1 MKTTFKPGTKIRLS
15 QIDPHSD
22 SGCDKMKAAEMSA
35 DNVKVIDELS
45 YRLYAESKRAILI
58 VLQGMDTSGK
68 DGTIRHVAFINPQ
81 NCSVVSF
88 KVPTAEEAAH
98 DFLWRIHQRVP
109 RHGQIVIF
117 NRSHYEDVLVVR
129 VHKLVPEAVWRG
141 RYKEI
146 NQFERTL
153 TRAGITILKFFLHIS
168 KDEQRER
175 MQARLDDPTKRWK
188 FGDADLKERHL
199 WGDYQRAYEDALTE
213 CNTNYAP
220 WHIIPADRKWHRDL
234 LVGSVLRKALEKM
247 NLQFPAPQK
256 GIRKMVIK

>member
-1 MKTTFKPGTKIRLS
+1 MRTTFKPSTRIRLS
-15 QIDPHSD
+15 QIDPHAD
-22 SGCDKMKAAEMSA
+22 SGYDNTKAAEISA
-35 DNVKVIDELS
+35 DNVKAIDELS
-45 YRLYAESKRAILI
+45 YRLYAEGKRAVLI

-68 DGTIRHVAFINPQ
+68 DGTIRHVASINPQ

-109 RHGQIVIF
+109 RHGQITIF
-117 NRSHYEDVLVVR
+117 NRSHYEDVLAVR

-153 TRAGITILKFFLHIS
+153 TKAGITILKFFLHIS
-168 KDEQRER
+168 KSEQRER

-188 FGDADLKERHL
+188 FGDADLKERQL
-199 WGDYQRAYEDALTE
+199 WNEYQGAYEDALTE
-213 CNTNYAP
+213 CNTDDAP
-220 WHIIPADRKWHRDL
+220 WHVIPADRKWHRDL
-234 LVGSVLRKALEKM
+234 LVGGVLRETLEKM
-247 NLQFPAPQK
+247 NPQFPPAQK
-256 GIRKMVIK
+256 GIRKMVIR